1 MAELPGHLCYMLG
14 NGTPGEVDPVEFTL
28 EAGAGDHVH
37 QTRIDIDMRVPGL
50 TEEDLARINGK
61 RDDVLRF

>member
-14 NGTPGEVDPVEFTL
+14 NGNPGEVVSVEFTF
-28 EAGAGDHVH
+28 EVGTGDHVH

-50 TEEDLARINGK
+50 TKEDLARINGK
-61 RDDVLRF
+61 RDEVLRF

>member
-1 MAELPGHLCYMLG
+1 M
-14 NGTPGEVDPVEFTL
+14 VSVEFTF
-28 EAGAGDHVH
+28 EVGTGDHVH